1 MPNSSTA
8 LPRRV
13 ARPASAAFSVSDGQ
27 GTAPAPIKPRSGESA
42 GASRPGWTARL
53 ERAQVPSTVTE
64 FWPLSEDVQRFEKA
78 QSALVEAS
86 SQAAAA
92 AFDAGARAALHRA
105 WGELREACAHGTFV
119 PRARVA
125 TIGVSMT
132 CDAAMA
138 SLVAWND
145 TDAAR
150 QAFRLTGTVLSQ
162 VVHESRRVLVES
174 AAQTPAVSALMMKVA
189 QHVHPLP
196 SERPTA
202 RALAELTSAL
212 GELAQV
218 HPSSDI
224 RAAFARC
231 LAELTD

>member
-27 GTAPAPIKPRSGESA
+27 GTAPAPIKPRSGSDS
-42 GASRPGWTARL
+42 GAVRQGWAPRL
-53 ERAQVPSTVTE
+53 ERAQVPSAVTE
-64 FWPLSEDVQRFEKA
+64 FWALTQDVQRFEQA
-78 QSALVEAS
+78 QRALVEAS
-86 SQAAAA
+86 SRAAVA
-92 AFDAGARAALHRA
+92 AFDADARASLHRA
-105 WGELREACAHGTFV
+105 WAELREACAQGTFL

-162 VVHESRRVLVES
+162 VVRESRRVLVES
-174 AAQTPAVSALMMKVA
+174 AGQPPAVSALMMKVA

-196 SERPTA
+196 NERPTA
-202 RALAELTSAL
+202 RAHTELTSAL

-218 HPSSDI
+218 HPSSDS

-231 LAELTD
+231 LAGLTA